1 MEPTK
6 YYSLLYIDQ
15 VRNRNTNLA
24 GGGDPVDVYLSCACL
39 CAKAFRSAGE
49 SFCLVTND
57 TGEVQR
63 RLERLQLGDLPVVSF
78 EFLLQVPQG
87 IPFYSAHFK
96 LDLFRGFGSGEF
108 GKDVGFVDL
117 DTVLLRTLPKC
128 GALGVYDISDQVLPI
143 YEQPRIAADME
154 KISGQSIPEARWYGG
169 EFVTGSAS
177 MFRAISSYVET
188 FWGNY
193 IQNVGSLAHIGDE
206 MVMSAALN
214 CARLDGVSLVDY
226 GKNGSVARWWTSRTR
241 HQQLPFDAVKGSAL
255 LHLPADKIFLAR
267 QAQNPFDGETFLK
280 KFRPYVRRKCLSR
293 RIQHLSESLLRK
305 PRHFPPVLAQVAF
318 FK

>member
-24 GGGDPVDVYLSCACL
+24 GGGDPVDVYLACACL
-39 CAKAFRSAGE
+39 CAKAFRSAGQ
-49 SFCLVTND
+49 SYCLVTND
-57 TGEVQR
+57 AGEIQR
-63 RLERLQLGDLPVVSF
+63 RLERLQIGDLPVVSF

-108 GKDVGFVDL
+108 GKDVGLVDL
-117 DTVLLRTLPKC
+117 DTVLLRTLPEC
-128 GALGVYDISDQVLPI
+128 GAMGVYDISDQVLPV
-143 YEQPRIAADME
+143 YEQSRIDADME
-154 KISGQSIPEARWYGG
+154 KISGRSIPQARWYGG
-169 EFVTGSAS
+169 EFVTGSES

-188 FWGNY
+188 FWENY
-193 IQNVGSLAHIGDE
+193 IQNVGSLAHNGDE
-206 MVMSAALN
+206 MIMSAALN
-214 CARLDGVSLVDY
+214 CARIDGVSLVDY

-241 HQQLPFDAVKGSAL
+241 HQQPPFDAVKGSAL

-267 QAQNPFDGETFLK
+267 QAQHPFDSETFLK

-293 RIQHLSESLLRK
+293 RILHLSEALLRK
-305 PRHFPPVLAQVAF
+305 PKHFPPVLAQAAF